1 MRNQFFILLLA
12 FTVAVL
18 PQSSFAGNATSFYVV
33 SASIAEGATNVPAST
48 SVISLTFSVPVDTTF
63 YNSATGMML
72 NFTTNGGSWSPDCLT
87 ANISVTLSADQS
99 YFLAMYASRAQ
110 GGASLASPFI
120 LHFTTGSVLP
130 PYSVSGTITSSEV
143 GVSPAGALVI
153 ASTTPI
159 GNGN

>member
-1 MRNQFFILLLA
+1 MRNHFFILLLV

-63 YNSATGMML
+63 YNSATGMMF
-72 NFTTNGGSWSPDCLT
+72 NFTLNGGSWSPDCLT

-130 PYSVSGTITSSEV
+130 RTVSAGLSL
-143 GVSPAGALVI
+143 PARWGSAPP
-153 ASTTPI
+153 AR
-159 GNGN
+159 